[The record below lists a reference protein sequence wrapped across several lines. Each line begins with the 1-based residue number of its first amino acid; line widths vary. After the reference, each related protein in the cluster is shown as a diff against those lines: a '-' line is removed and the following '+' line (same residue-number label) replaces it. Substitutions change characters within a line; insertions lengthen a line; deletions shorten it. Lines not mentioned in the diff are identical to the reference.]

1 MEIGD
6 LTSTVQRDFERKY
19 FFHTEFL
26 FDTPFSTCPAVFLSI
41 SELSC
46 PQLLLPCAQ
55 HKEAS
60 CTLQT
65 EAICAQQ
72 TLAERKLAGEGQKDS
87 TFWGVVIS
95 DGGSGRI

>member
-46 PQLLLPCAQ
+46 PQLLLPCARQ
-55 HKEAS
+55 KEAS
-60 CTLQT
+60 CAQQT
-65 EAICAQQ
+65 EASCAQQ
-72 TLAERKLAGEGQKDS
+72 TLAERKLGVAGEGQKDS
-87 TFWGVVIS
+87 TF
-95 DGGSGRI
+95 